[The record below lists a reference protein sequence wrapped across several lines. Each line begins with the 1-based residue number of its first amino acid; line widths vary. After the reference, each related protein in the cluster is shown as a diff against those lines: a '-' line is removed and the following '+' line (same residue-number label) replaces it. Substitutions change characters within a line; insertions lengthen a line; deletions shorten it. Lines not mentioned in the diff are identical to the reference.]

1 MIVFSCV
8 ALAFCA
14 NATASETYPIGYV
27 TPSGYIFVGNGLWTR
42 GDAFYTRCWIQPT
55 YHQPGFYQYSYA
67 PAPIVVQNPAAIGP
81 PVQAPAPVAPPPL
94 QGSVVNELG
103 SVLLKLQALKKET
116 ADADALLRTTTGQ
129 QPQYQGGT
137 GYAGPGGPASL
148 QLSTAGVNAN
158 TVYGYSGQSFNSI
171 ASFYGDYNAMALFQM
186 ANRQQE
192 NAQKGADQAGKQFA
206 ELLAQEGGNR
216 SRVAEIMAKAELLR
230 AMFPPESRI
239 ETKSSSWKSEPP
251 PMPTVDPPQAQIEPN
266 ALKQAWAG
274 HAAKACGAC
283 HGGGKAEGG
292 FALASFPTM
301 DAAAKAEVLKRLDHK
316 EAKRRMPKDAPPLS
330 AADRKLWNF

>member
-1 MIVFSCV
+1 
-8 ALAFCA
+8 
-14 NATASETYPIGYV
+14 
-27 TPSGYIFVGNGLWTR
+27 
-42 GDAFYTRCWIQPT
+42 
-55 YHQPGFYQYSYA
+55 
-67 PAPIVVQNPAAIGP
+67 
-81 PVQAPAPVAPPPL
+81 
-94 QGSVVNELG
+94 
-103 SVLLKLQALKKET
+103 
-116 ADADALLRTTTGQ
+116 
-129 QPQYQGGT
+129 
-137 GYAGPGGPASL
+137 
-148 QLSTAGVNAN
+148 VNAN

-251 PMPTVDPPQAQIEPN
+251 PMPSVDPPQAQLEPV

-292 FALASFPTM
+292 FALASYPTM
-301 DAAAKAEVLKRLDHK
+301 DAAGKAAVRARLDHPQ
-316 EAKRRMPKDAPPLS
+316 EKRRMPKDAPPLV
-330 AADRKLWNF
+330 AADRRLWDW